1 MAIDVA
7 RARAETPGCGRGL
20 HFGAAGASLMPAVV
34 LDTQLDH
41 LRLEAE
47 VGGYKAAELAAEAIE
62 GTYDGLARL
71 LGCGRQEIAVI
82 ENATLAWNLALHSF
96 DFAPGDRILTAE
108 AEYASNYISYLR
120 LGERR
125 GIEVLAVPS
134 TPEGELDVA
143 ALERMI
149 DERVKLIS
157 ITHVPTNGGLVNPAA
172 EIGRVARA
180 AGVPY
185 LLDACQSVGQL
196 DLDVE
201 AIGCDILTAS
211 ARKFLRGP
219 RGIGFLYVRDALLE
233 RLDPPFL
240 DLHGA
245 RWETA
250 SSYSVVP
257 GARRFETWEFNYASV
272 LGMGA
277 AVDYALGWGLP
288 AIEARVC
295 ALAETMRRRLAAI
308 SGVTVQDI
316 GRRKCAIVSFS
327 AAGRDSSELEAA
339 LDRRGIVVGTST
351 PYSTRLDAERRSL
364 PTVVRASVH
373 YYTLES
379 EIEAF
384 AQAVEGLL
392 G

>member
-7 RARAETPGCGRGL
+7 RARAETPGCDKGV
-20 HFGAAGASLMPAVV
+20 HFGAAGASLMPTVV
-34 LDTQLDH
+34 LEAQLDH

-47 VGGYKAAELAAEAIE
+47 VGGYKAAELAAEAID

-71 LGCGRQEIAVI
+71 LGCGRQEIAII
-82 ENATLAWNLALHSF
+82 ENATLAWNLALHAF

-120 LGERR
+120 LVERR

-143 ALERMI
+143 ALASLI
-149 DERVKLIS
+149 DDRVKLIS

-172 EIGRVARA
+172 EIGRIARA
-180 AGVPY
+180 AGIPY

-196 DLDVE
+196 DLDVG

-250 SSYSVVP
+250 SSYSVIP

-272 LGMGA
+272 LGMAA

-288 AIEARVC
+288 AIEERVC
-295 ALAETMRRRLAAI
+295 VLAEVMRRRLAAI
-308 SGVTVQDI
+308 PGITVRDTGQ
-316 GRRKCAIVSFS
+316 RKCAIVSFS
-327 AAGRDSSELEAA
+327 AAGHEAPDLEAA
-339 LDRRGIVVGTST
+339 LDRRGIVVGVST
-351 PYSTRLDAERRSL
+351 PYSTRLDAERRGL

-384 AQAVEGLL
+384 AQVVEELL

>member
-7 RARAETPGCGRGL
+7 RARAETPGCGKGL

-34 LDTQLDH
+34 LDAQLDH

-47 VGGYKAAELAAEAIE
+47 VGGYKAARLAAEAIE
-62 GTYDGLARL
+62 GTYDSLARL

-82 ENATLAWNLALHSF
+82 ENATLAWNLALHAV

-120 LGERR
+120 LAEHKGV
-125 GIEVLAVPS
+125 EVLAVPS

-143 ALERMI
+143 ALESLI

-157 ITHVPTNGGLVNPAA
+157 VTHVPTNGGLVNPAA

-219 RGIGFLYVRDALLE
+219 RGIGFLYVRDEVLE

-250 SSYSVVP
+250 ESYSVIP

-272 LGMGA
+272 LGMAA
-277 AVDYALGWGLP
+277 AVDYALDWGLP

-295 ALAETMRRRLAAI
+295 ALAETLRGRLAAI
-308 SGVTVQDI
+308 PGITVQDI

-327 AAGRDSSELEAA
+327 AAGHDSSDLEAA
-339 LDRRGIVVGTST
+339 LDRQGIVVGTST
-351 PYSTRLDAERRSL
+351 PYSTRLDAERRGL
-364 PTVVRASVH
+364 PTVVRAAVH

-384 AQAVEGLL
+384 AQAVEELVA
-392 G
+392 